1 MGFSRQEYWSGVP
14 LPSPEQG
21 LLSSYGVLA
30 SHCSGLSFSGAWTLG
45 GTGSVAAAPRLYT
58 GSEVVVHR
66 LSCPRY
72 VGSSWIRDWTHVSCA
87 GRRILYH
94 WATRDAQCSL
104 NIMSFASIRSS
115 QRGWQISP
123 TVSGATQGTIILS
136 CIAWVRKQSLALNMT
151 CAFPANIV
159 FVLSHKDNH
168 HSSMVSIKYSQV
180 LAQPKWDLIIKDQ
193 AIIE

>member
-45 GTGSVAAAPRLYT
+45 GTGSVVAAPRLYT
-58 GSEVVVHR
+58 GSVVVAHR

-115 QRGWQISP
+115 HTLLANFTNCLWRHPRYYYLKLHS
-123 TVSGATQGTIILS
+123 LS
-136 CIAWVRKQSLALNMT
+136 EKTELGLKYDLCFSSKYSI
-151 CAFPANIV
+151 CAFP
-159 FVLSHKDNH
+159 
-168 HSSMVSIKYSQV
+168 QG
-180 LAQPKWDLIIKDQ
+180 QPPQLNGVH
-193 AIIE
+193 